1 MMMMMTTMMMMMM
14 MMGFPR
20 ARYQCRGNVQESLG
34 AACK

>member
-1 MMMMMTTMMMMMM
+1 MMMTTMMMM